1 MLRRIF
7 LVLWIGGLALWA
19 LPGCRED
26 GALAGDRCVN
36 DEDCKPPLVCTTSAD
51 PEATM
56 GICVFPEALPDAS
69 VGRDAAREPD
79 AATTPDSGSGA
90 DAESLPDA
98 EPSQDASPGS

>member
-1 MLRRIF
+1 MLRRMF
-7 LVLWIGGLALWA
+7 LVPWIVGLALWP
-19 LPGCRED
+19 LPACHED

-36 DEDCKPPLVCTTSAD
+36 DKDCKPPLVCTTSSD

-56 GICVFPEALPDAS
+56 GICVLPEALPDAA

-79 AATTPDSGSGA
+79 SATPDSGSGA
-90 DAESLPDA
+90 DAEPLPDA